1 MKTWSFI
8 RASNVAVKAINKAQ
22 RILENKVTL

>member
-8 RASNVAVKAINKAQ
+8 RAYNVAAKAINKAQ